1 MVDPL
6 REKQLIKQ
14 AYRELLSFCKH
25 FAKNDDLVKLR
36 KAFELLLEHHRQAE
50 SKAAED
56 DIFHSVK
63 VARIVSEELNLGTT
77 SVICA
82 LLHDVRGDDPSIAAQ
97 ISNDFGS
104 DVSVILEGFT
114 RLSKIKT
121 EKVSL
126 HSDKYRQLFLSLIK
140 DIRVILIKL
149 AHRLYDMRNFRLLP
163 EEKRVRFLREVQFIY
178 IPIAHRLGL
187 YAIKTELEDLWM
199 KHSHAAIYRSIERQM
214 KESRVK
220 QNAFITDFIRPIERE
235 LMKQG
240 FDFEIKGR
248 PKSIHSVW
256 QKMKKQNVGFDE
268 VYDLFAVR
276 IILNVTGKNEKSEC
290 WKVYSI
296 VTDIYQPNTK
306 RLRDW
311 ISTPKPSGYESL
323 HATVEA
329 LNKKWVEIQIRTVR
343 MDEMAEKGLVSH
355 WRYKEGATGKEHEE
369 WMTKI
374 RDFIA
379 NMDMEMLEGND
390 LSRIDLYAHQT
401 FVFTPEGDL
410 KKLPQGATVLDFAY
424 DIHSSLG
431 DLCSGARVNGK
442 QVPIRHVLQSGDK
455 VEILTSK
462 NQRPKLDWLGFVIT
476 NKAKNKIK
484 RALKE
489 QRFQE
494 AEMGKDILRR
504 KLRNRKIQ
512 FSDAII
518 DKLIKQFKLKSSVDL
533 YYLIAV
539 EKIDVNEIKKSIEDI
554 HGAGLKPLA
563 SASVKEPEKEDRQT
577 ESDTKDF
584 MVIDDGIDNLGYELA
599 KCCHPVSGDAVF
611 GFVTIGKGI
620 TIHRLNCPNAR
631 QLLSKYNYR
640 VISVKWRKT
649 DENRTYL
656 STIHVTGDDKVGVL
670 NNITSVISNDLKVN
684 MVSLNVDTSKEGKF
698 DAKIKV
704 SVRDT
709 RHIESLIYQV
719 LKVKGVRKA
728 TRSLTEES

>member
-1 MVDPL
+1 MMDPL
-6 REKQLIKQ
+6 SEKQHIKHI
-14 AYRELLSFCKH
+14 YRELLSFCIH
-25 FAKNDDLVKLR
+25 FAKKDDLVRLR
-36 KAFELLLEHHRQAE
+36 KAFELLLLHHQQSGTE
-50 SKAAED
+50 TGED
-56 DIFHSVK
+56 DIIHSIK
-63 VARIVSEELNLGTT
+63 VARVVSEELNLGMT
-77 SVICA
+77 SIICA
-82 LLHDVRGDDPSIAAQ
+82 LLHDIRETDPSIAAQ
-97 ISNDFGS
+97 ISNGFGPE
-104 DVSVILEGFT
+104 VTVIVEGFT
-114 RLSKIKT
+114 KLSDIKT

-126 HSDKYRQLFLSLIK
+126 HSDKFRQLFLSLIK

-149 AHRLYDMRNFRLLP
+149 AHRLNDMRNFRVLS
-163 EEKRVRFLREVQFIY
+163 EEKRVGFLREVQFIY

-187 YAIKTELEDLWM
+187 YAIKNELEDLWM

-214 KESRVK
+214 NESRVK
-220 QNAFITDFIRPIERE
+220 QNAFITEFIRPVERE

-256 QKMKKQNVGFDE
+256 QKMKNQNVGFDE
-268 VYDLFAVR
+268 VFDLFAVR
-276 IILNVTGKNEKSEC
+276 IILNATGKNEKAEC

-329 LNKKWVEIQIRTVR
+329 PNKKWVEIQIRTAR

-355 WRYKEGATGKEHEE
+355 WRYKEGATGKEQDE
-369 WMTKI
+369 WMNKI

-379 NMDMEMLEGND
+379 NIDMDMLEGND
-390 LSRIDLYAHQT
+390 LSKIDLYAHQT

-462 NQRPKLDWLGFVIT
+462 NQKPKLDWLAFVIT
-476 NKAKNKIK
+476 NKAKAKIK

-494 AEMGKDILRR
+494 AEIGKDILKR

-512 FSDAII
+512 FSDAIV

-539 EKIDVNEIKKSIEDI
+539 EKIDVNEIKKSIDDVQGSGTKTGTPE
-554 HGAGLKPLA
+554 L
-563 SASVKEPEKEDRQT
+563 VKEPGKGDRHP
-577 ESDTKDF
+577 ESDTKDS

-656 STIHVTGDDKVGVL
+656 STIHVTGDDTVGVL
-670 NNITSVISNDLKVN
+670 NNITSVISNDLRVN

-698 DAKIKV
+698 NAKIKV
-704 SVRDT
+704 SVRDKS
-709 RHIESLIYQV
+709 HIEALIYQV
-719 LKVKGVRKA
+719 MKVKGVRKA
-728 TRSLTEES
+728 TRSLTEE